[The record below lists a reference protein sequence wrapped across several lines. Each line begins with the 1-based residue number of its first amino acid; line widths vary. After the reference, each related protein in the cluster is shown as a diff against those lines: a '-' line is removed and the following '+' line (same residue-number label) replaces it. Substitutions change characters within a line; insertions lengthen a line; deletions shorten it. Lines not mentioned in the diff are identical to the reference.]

1 ASPCRCA
8 HASRPAV
15 DRAAHCAQGPHV
27 PARRGAVVG
36 RRTHPLPQRNAS
48 QRRQSAA
55 SARPTRRGVR
65 HRVRRA
71 GHGGARGA
79 HCRQRAAREHRR
91 HQRSRQLRAA
101 RHRNPRMSEPRA
113 TSATGRR
120 ALVTGGS
127 GAIGGAVCRRLARDG
142 HHVYVH
148 SHRGVAVAEALV
160 GEIRAGGGEATLV
173 SCDLTDGAATRASLE
188 AVLEQGPIQI
198 LVNNAG
204 VHDDAVLPG
213 MSATQWQRVID
224 VSVNGFFNATQPLL
238 LPMIRTRWGR
248 IVNVSSVAALIGNKG
263 QVNYAAAKG
272 ALNSAT
278 KALALEVATRGI
290 TVNSVAPGIIGTPM
304 TAGLFDAKAIERLV
318 PMNRLGSPEEVAA
331 VVSFLVSEE
340 AAYVTAQVISVSG
353 GMA

>member
-1 ASPCRCA
+1 
-8 HASRPAV
+8 
-15 DRAAHCAQGPHV
+15 
-27 PARRGAVVG
+27 
-36 RRTHPLPQRNAS
+36 
-48 QRRQSAA
+48 
-55 SARPTRRGVR
+55 
-65 HRVRRA
+65 
-71 GHGGARGA
+71 
-79 HCRQRAAREHRR
+79 
-91 HQRSRQLRAA
+91 
-101 RHRNPRMSEPRA
+101 MSELPA
-113 TSATGRR
+113 MSGAGRR

-160 GEIRAGGGEATLV
+160 GEIRGSGGEATLV
-173 SCDLTDGAATRASLE
+173 SFDITDTAATRAALE

-213 MSATQWQRVID
+213 MSAAQWQRVID

-318 PMNRLGSPEEVAA
+318 PMNRLGSPDEVAA
-331 VVSFLVSEE
+331 VVSFLVSDE

>member
-1 ASPCRCA
+1 
-8 HASRPAV
+8 
-15 DRAAHCAQGPHV
+15 
-27 PARRGAVVG
+27 
-36 RRTHPLPQRNAS
+36 
-48 QRRQSAA
+48 
-55 SARPTRRGVR
+55 
-65 HRVRRA
+65 
-71 GHGGARGA
+71 
-79 HCRQRAAREHRR
+79 
-91 HQRSRQLRAA
+91 
-101 RHRNPRMSEPRA
+101 MSEPRA

-173 SCDLTDGAATRASLE
+173 SCDLTDGAATRASLA
-188 AVLEQGPIQI
+188 AVLERGPIQI

-304 TAGLFDAKAIERLV
+304 TAGLFDAKALERLV
-318 PMNRLGSPEEVAA
+318 PMNRPGSPEEVAA